1 MLDNTK
7 KLHLALKILET
18 LQEDDLLLADAEE
31 ILRRTLAMLQAW
43 HSEKGG
49 AGR

>member
-1 MLDNTK
+1 MLDNAK
-7 KLHLALKILET
+7 KLHLALKILAT
-18 LQEDDLLLADAEE
+18 LQDDDLPLADAEE

-43 HSEKGG
+43 HGAKGE